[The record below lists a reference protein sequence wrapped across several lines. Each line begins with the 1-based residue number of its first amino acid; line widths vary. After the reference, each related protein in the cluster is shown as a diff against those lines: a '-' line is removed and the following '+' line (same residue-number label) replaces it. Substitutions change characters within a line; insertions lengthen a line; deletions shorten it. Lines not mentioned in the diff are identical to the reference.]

1 MEPSQLI
8 GAIEECNSSES
19 GWTKYITSPMHDED
33 HDGSS
38 TDDGDDSCGDD
49 DAGDSDDDNDSMASD
64 ASSGPS
70 HRHHSYMNID
80 GGNGMRHMEH
90 KKEDDDDDD
99 DDEVGHHSY
108 ERKFTEKVRT
118 REMKKEKT
126 QREKEKFLICSRTK
140 VRTTNFIIQ
149 RKGKSSMFVSSIS
162 FIQAVKLNISK
173 CTPNEYRVIYA
184 VKIIQ
189 MTSFNHPNRDN
200 GIF

>member
-140 VRTTNFIIQ
+140 RSCRNQLKT
-149 RKGKSSMFVSSIS
+149 
-162 FIQAVKLNISK
+162 
-173 CTPNEYRVIYA
+173 
-184 VKIIQ
+184 
-189 MTSFNHPNRDN
+189 
-200 GIF
+200 

>member
-140 VRTTNFIIQ
+140 EPTENLIR
-149 RKGKSSMFVSSIS
+149 RKWQGTK
-162 FIQAVKLNISK
+162 
-173 CTPNEYRVIYA
+173 EYVCIKRMYR
-184 VKIIQ
+184 
-189 MTSFNHPNRDN
+189 N
-200 GIF
+200 